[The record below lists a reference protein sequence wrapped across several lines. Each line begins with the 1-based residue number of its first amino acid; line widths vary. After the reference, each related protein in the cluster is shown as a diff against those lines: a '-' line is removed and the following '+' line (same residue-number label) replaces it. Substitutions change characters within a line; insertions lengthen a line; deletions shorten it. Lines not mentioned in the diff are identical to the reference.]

1 MGRVLATILALGLLF
16 AMEPCAAVAGGS
28 PSADGHRDVQDSAEL
43 VRQLGHPSFTV
54 RSRAMSE
61 LVQLGVEAIDALQRG
76 VQSQDREIS
85 FRSQH
90 ALKIVRENDFQRRL
104 QAFAAGHDA
113 SESYQLP
120 GWARFYKEAG
130 GSPEARA
137 LFVEMQQAEPQLLV
151 TLERSPEKLSDAL
164 AERVVELQ
172 ESAQVGR
179 EPNQI
184 SLGTITTILFILNDE
199 HIELPAMVSQSIGS
213 YFRYP
218 TFDSA
223 IQAGSQRELLRTML
237 GTWIEHSK
245 GWDAYH
251 AIFLAMKYDIPK
263 GLIPAKKVLV
273 GEVNEQNQSYFV
285 CYAMLA
291 YAKFGDE
298 SDIGLIEPLLDDST
312 PYGGS
317 VAVAGTAKYRTEIRD
332 IALATLVRL
341 TKQDPREFGFDR
353 LRSSST
359 QIFNTG
365 SLAFEN
371 DEKREQAI
379 KKWRAFRRESQQ
391 APSQQAAAG
400 QSDPAQR
407 DKAAESEQ

>member
-1 MGRVLATILALGLLF
+1 MGRIQATILVFGLLC
-16 AMEPCAAVAGGS
+16 AIEPWAVVADGS
-28 PSADGHRDVQDSAEL
+28 PSGDSHREVQKSAEL
-43 VRQLGHPSFTV
+43 VQQLGHPSFSV
-54 RSRAMSE
+54 RSRAMAE
-61 LVQLGVEAIDALQRG
+61 LVHLGVEAIEALQRG
-76 VQSQDREIS
+76 VQSKDREIS

-120 GWARFYKEAG
+120 GWNRFYKEAG

-137 LFVEMQQAEPQLLV
+137 LFVEMQQAEPELLV
-151 TLERSPEKLSDAL
+151 TLERSPDKLSDAL

-172 ESAQVGR
+172 ESVQVGR
-179 EPNQI
+179 QPNQI
-184 SLGTITTILFILNDE
+184 SLGTIATILFILNDE
-199 HIELPAMVSQSIGS
+199 HVELPAMVSQSIGS

-223 IQAGSQRELLRTML
+223 MQAGSQRELLRTML
-237 GTWIEHSK
+237 GTWIEQSK

-251 AIFLAMKYDIPK
+251 AIYLAMKYDIPK
-263 GLIPAKKVLV
+263 GLIPARKVLV

-285 CYAMLA
+285 CYAILA

-298 SDIGLIEPLLDDST
+298 SDVGLIEPLLDDAT

-341 TKQDPREFGFDR
+341 TKQDPKDFGFDR

-371 DEKREQAI
+371 DEKREEAI
-379 KKWRAFRRESQQ
+379 KKWKAFRRQSQQ
-391 APSQQAAAG
+391 HLAPPD
-400 QSDPAQR
+400 QSDPAT
-407 DKAAESEQ
+407 DKIESKIE